1 MFFKKKWFLR
11 SRSLLFSSG
20 QTFRRHRRS
29 TSNNVT
35 SVKELRARL
44 LLFPS
49 VILAHQPMTACR
61 AGEKGVKAKKKRD
74 IRPPPD
80 DLVVKQETIDAEE
93 VVSIVTRSLRS
104 AILTQDRCTCPM
116 GLDNS
121 AENLVRLLS
130 ARKQSK
136 ADASRKNRRVTIS
149 EDAIKSVFHL
159 PISKAAAELGV
170 GLTVSLF
177 LLLKP
182 RALSIPAFI
191 SRTPNTHNMPRY
203 HTQVLKKYCR
213 IFNIGRWPF
222 RKLKSLDKL
231 VSTVA
236 SIKDEHSL
244 NARFAVAQGLEH
256 KKLEMRL
263 MPSIEVSSHDLVCA
277 VSTSSEGWKAH
288 PC

>member
-1 MFFKKKWFLR
+1 
-11 SRSLLFSSG
+11 
-20 QTFRRHRRS
+20 
-29 TSNNVT
+29 
-35 SVKELRARL
+35 
-44 LLFPS
+44 
-49 VILAHQPMTACR
+49 MTARR
-61 AGEKGVKAKKKRD
+61 AGARGVKPKKNRD
-74 IRPPPD
+74 IHPPAH
-80 DLVVKQETIDAEE
+80 DLVVKRETIDVEE

-104 AILTQDRCTCPM
+104 AIITQDRCTCPM
-116 GLDNS
+116 GLDNA

-170 GLTVSLF
+170 GLTVSLL

-182 RALSIPAFI
+182 RASSFLAFI
-191 SRTPNTHNMPRY
+191 SRTLKLYAEQYTK
-203 HTQVLKKYCR
+203 QVLKKYCR
-213 IFNIGRWPF
+213 IFNITRWPF

-236 SIKDEHSL
+236 SIKDDHSL
-244 NARFAVAQGLEH
+244 DARSAVAQGLEH

-263 MPSIEVSSHDLVCA
+263 MPSIEVSEHDN
-277 VSTSSEGWKAH
+277 
-288 PC
+288 